1 MSKNLGIKLTSV
13 DFPLP
18 DEPTIATISP
28 LFTLSEILFRTVAFS
43 YLKLT
48 FLNSIHFLNNGSNDI
63 SEPTKNLL
71 KTYFENNEK
80 IKEDILIIKISNNII
95 YYRL

>member
-48 FLNSIHFLNNGSNDI
+48 FLNSIHFLNEFKFSLFE
-63 SEPTKNLL
+63 SSKNSLL
-71 KTYFENNEK
+71 ES
-80 IKEDILIIKISNNII
+80 IISNTLSAAALPFFNE
-95 YYRL
+95 